1 MIHESDFLIAGSG
14 LGGLFLALKLAGL
27 GSVTLITK
35 KQATNTATD
44 LAQGGISCVCTNRDS
59 FELHERDTQQAGDG
73 LCHEDI
79 VELVVRQGPARI
91 AELNALGVAFSGFSA
106 AREGGFDLGREGGH
120 TRRRV
125 VHAGDFTGHVVHKH
139 LLEKAWADNNI
150 TILEN
155 HMAVDLIVSDAA
167 GERYC
172 AGVYVLD
179 TMTGEIKTFRAC
191 ATILATGGAG
201 KVYLYTSN
209 PDVATGDGI
218 ALAYR
223 AGARIANPEFVQ
235 FHPTCLYHPQAKNF
249 LLSEAL
255 RGEGARL
262 IDADGNTFMEKYDPE
277 RKELASRDIVA
288 RAIDSELKKSGRDCV
303 FLDISHRSPE
313 FLHDRFP
320 NILRTCLRYNIDITR
335 EPAPVVPAAHYMCGG
350 VVVNRWGETDIP
362 GLFALG
368 ETACTGLHGANRL
381 ASNSLLE
388 AIVFAEQIYVR
399 IREKRKQ
406 APAPLAGLLQSW
418 DSGNATR
425 MDEAVLISHNW
436 DVIRRLMWNYV
447 GIVRSSKRLELARAR
462 LEPVIQEIEQHYW
475 DYIITRDFLELRNI
489 ALVAR
494 LIIEAASLR
503 KESRGGHFL
512 ADYPEKDD
520 WNWRRDTILSSLPK

>member
-1 MIHESDFLIAGSG
+1 MIYESDFLIAGSG
-14 LGGLFLALKLAGL
+14 LGGLFLALKLSQL

-35 KQATNTATD
+35 KTATKTATD

-59 FELHERDTQQAGDG
+59 FELHERDTQRAGDG
-73 LCHEDI
+73 LCHESI
-79 VELVVRQGPARI
+79 VELVVRQGPCRI
-91 AELNALGVAFSGFSA
+91 AELNELGVIFSQYGA
-106 AREGGFDLGREGGH
+106 GGDAFDLGREGGH
-120 TRRRV
+120 SKRRV
-125 VHAGDFTGHVVHKH
+125 VHAGDFTGHVVHNR
-139 LLEKAWADNNI
+139 LLEMAEADSNI
-150 TILEN
+150 SILEN
-155 HMAVDLIVSDAA
+155 HMAVDLIVDEND
-167 GERYC
+167 GKKRC
-172 AGVYVLD
+172 VGVHVLD
-179 TMTGEIKTFRAC
+179 EATGRINTFSAPL
-191 ATILATGGAG
+191 TILATGGAG

-235 FHPTCLYHPQAKNF
+235 FHPTCLYHPTAKNF

-262 IDADGNTFMEKYDPE
+262 IDADGNTFMERYDPE
-277 RKELASRDIVA
+277 RKELAGRDIVA
-288 RAIDSELKKSGRDCV
+288 RAIDNELKKSGRDCV

-313 FLHDRFP
+313 FLHERFP
-320 NILRTCLRYNIDITR
+320 NILRTCLKYNIDITK

-350 VVVNRWGETDIP
+350 VVVNKWGETDIP

-388 AIVFAEQIYVR
+388 ALIFAHQIYVR
-399 IREKRKQ
+399 IKDGGKPPRPKPDVLKE
-406 APAPLAGLLQSW
+406 W
-418 DSGNATR
+418 DPGKATR

-447 GIVRSSKRLELARAR
+447 GIVRSTKRLELARTR
-462 LEPVIQEIEQHYW
+462 LAPVINEIEQHYW
-475 DYIITRDFLELRNI
+475 DYIITMDFLELRNL
-489 ALVAR
+489 ALVAK
-494 LIIEAASLR
+494 LIIEAASMR

-520 WNWRRDTILSSLPK
+520 WNWRRDTILRNPLS